1 MYLEIS
7 MRQSGKTTRL
17 INQICADKDRF
28 DIQILFVFSNAYR
41 FTILNRHLI
50 TNDNLKV
57 CTSYEA
63 LLNLL
68 RTYYK
73 IESVKLYV
81 DEFAYIPEFYNNFND
96 LLKNY
101 KDIIYDGYFTS
112 TMSADING
120 AQIIS
125 KLIKLNE
132 NKYFTFNVV
141 YNYNQ

>member
-17 INQICADKDRF
+17 VNQICADKDRF
-28 DIQILFVFSNAYR
+28 DIQILFTFSNYNFYNSR
-41 FTILNRHLI
+41 YLI

-57 CTSYEA
+57 CTTYEA

-68 RTYYK
+68 RTHYK

-101 KDIIYDGYFTS
+101 KDIINDGYFTS
-112 TMSADING
+112 TMSADINE
-120 AQIIS
+120 AQVIS
-125 KLIKLNE
+125 KLIKLNK
-132 NKYFTFNVV
+132 NKYYSFNVV

>member
-17 INQICADKDRF
+17 VNQICADKDRF
-28 DIQILFVFSNAYR
+28 DIQILFTFSNYNFYNSR
-41 FTILNRHLI
+41 YLI

-57 CTSYEA
+57 CTTYEA

-68 RTYYK
+68 RTHYK

-101 KDIIYDGYFTS
+101 KDIINDGYFTS

-120 AQIIS
+120 AQVIS
-125 KLIKLNE
+125 KLIKLNK
-132 NKYFTFNVV
+132 NKYYSFNVV

>member
-28 DIQILFVFSNAYR
+28 DIQILFVFSTAYK

-50 TNDNLKV
+50 ANDNLKV

-68 RTYYK
+68 RIYYK
-73 IESVKLYV
+73 NESVKLYV
-81 DEFAYIPEFYNNFND
+81 DEFAYIPEFYDNFND

-101 KDIIYDGYFTS
+101 KDIINDGYFTS
-112 TMSADING
+112 TMNADING

-132 NKYFTFNVV
+132 NKYYAFNVV

>member
-28 DIQILFVFSNAYR
+28 DIQILFSFSNYHFYNSR
-41 FTILNRHLI
+41 YLI

-57 CTSYEA
+57 CTLYET

-68 RTYYK
+68 RTHYK

-120 AQIIS
+120 AQVIS

-132 NKYFTFNVV
+132 NKYYAFNVV
-141 YNYNQ
+141 YKYN

>member
-28 DIQILFVFSNAYR
+28 DIQILFVFSTAYK

-50 TNDNLKV
+50 TNDSLKV
-57 CTSYEA
+57 CTSYKT

-68 RTYYK
+68 RTHYK

-81 DEFAYIPEFYNNFND
+81 DEFAYIPEFYDNFND

-120 AQIIS
+120 AQVIS

-132 NKYFTFNVV
+132 NKYYAFNVV
-141 YNYNQ
+141 YKYN

>member
-17 INQICADKDRF
+17 VNQICADKDRF
-28 DIQILFVFSNAYR
+28 DIQILFSFSNYNFYNSR
-41 FTILNRHLI
+41 YLI

-57 CTSYEA
+57 CTTYEA

-68 RTYYK
+68 RTHYK

-96 LLKNY
+96 LLKSY
-101 KDIIYDGYFTS
+101 KDIIYGGYFTS

-120 AQIIS
+120 AQVIS
-125 KLIKLNE
+125 KLIKLNK
-132 NKYFTFNVV
+132 NKYYSFNVV

>member
-17 INQICADKDRF
+17 VNQICADKDRF
-28 DIQILFVFSNAYR
+28 DIQILFSFSNYHFYNSR
-41 FTILNRHLI
+41 YLI

-57 CTSYEA
+57 CTLYET

-68 RTYYK
+68 KTYYK
-73 IESVKLYV
+73 NESMKLYV
-81 DEFAYIPEFYNNFND
+81 DEFAYVPEFYNNFND

-120 AQIIS
+120 AQVIS

-132 NKYFTFNVV
+132 NKYYAFNVV
-141 YNYNQ
+141 YKYNQ

>member
-17 INQICADKDRF
+17 VNQICADKDRF
-28 DIQILFVFSNAYR
+28 DIQILFSFSNYN
-41 FTILNRHLI
+41 FHNFNRYLI
-50 TNDNLKV
+50 TNDSLKV
-57 CTSYEA
+57 CTSYKT

-68 RTYYK
+68 RTHYK

-81 DEFAYIPEFYNNFND
+81 DEFAYVPEFYNNFND

-101 KDIIYDGYFTS
+101 KDIIYGGYFTS

-132 NKYFTFNVV
+132 NKYYAFNVV
-141 YNYNQ
+141 YKYN